1 MGLADLTAGLK
12 ARSIGRVLAE
22 RLDADDPL
30 ASYAE
35 TLAGP
40 AFDLPVGGF
49 LTGSID
55 AVLGLPESSPKQ
67 PRLAICDYK
76 SNRLHARN
84 ATDPLQ
90 AYAPQQLAAAMAE
103 HHYPLQALLY
113 GTAVARWLRWRLPA
127 VDPDDCLV
135 GVIYAFI
142 RGMKGPDTPA
152 DAHGHRCGVFVWQP
166 PRGLWQALSD
176 LLADRHPGEASS

>member
-22 RLDADDPL
+22 RIDADDPL

-90 AYAPQQLAAAMAE
+90 AYAPRQLAAAMAE

-135 GVIYAFI
+135 GMIYAFI
-142 RGMKGPDTPA
+142 RGMKGPNTPA

>member
-1 MGLADLTAGLK
+1 
-12 ARSIGRVLAE
+12 V
-22 RLDADDPL
+22 
-30 ASYAE
+30 
-35 TLAGP
+35 
-40 AFDLPVGGF
+40 
-49 LTGSID
+49 
-55 AVLGLPESSPKQ
+55 PESCPDQ